1 MDFSV
6 SVIIPAYNCERF
18 IEKAIRSALSQPEV
32 FEVLVINDGSTDET
46 LSILKKIEKSN
57 KKVKILHHKNGVNRG
72 RSASRNLGIKRATG
86 NFIAFLDADDYYLE
100 NRFLSDKKLFK
111 LKREADGV
119 YNAVGFYFYREASE
133 EEKRTL
139 TLNTVSQ
146 TIEPDMLFEALISG
160 KYSHFHINGLT
171 VKRSVF
177 DRTGLFNEALVVAE
191 DTDMFWKMAITSRL
205 ETGVIDKALAIR
217 GVHEENVFDRKDIYK
232 GYTIKMYES
241 LIYWSVNNG
250 ISRKRI
256 DTLLKW
262 IWLLKYKEHSKLL
275 VHIKY
280 WGFLFFKDLRLLFS
294 TLSIKYFPVVRLR
307 QKLFPFLF
315 KP

>member
-32 FEVLVINDGSTDET
+32 YEVLVINDGSTDQT
-46 LSILKKIEKSN
+46 LSISKKIEKSN
-57 KKVKILHHKNGVNRG
+57 QKVKILYHKNGVNRG
-72 RSASRNLGIKRATG
+72 RSASRNLGVKRATG

-100 NRFLSDKKLFK
+100 DRFLSDQKLFH
-111 LKREADGV
+111 LNPDADGA
-119 YNAVGFYFYREASE
+119 YNAVGFYFYRDATE
-133 EEKRTL
+133 EERRTL
-139 TLNTVSQ
+139 TLNTVTQ
-146 TIEPDMLFEALISG
+146 KIPPDVLFEALISG

-191 DTDMFWKMAITSRL
+191 DTDIFWKMAMTSRL

-241 LIYWSVNNG
+241 LIYWSVTNG

-262 IWLLKYKEHSKLL
+262 VWLLKYKEHSKLL